1 MSGNKC
7 SPVESHSVGMD
18 GRGKKGRGNKA
29 KRRKDLVLYQEKARA
44 LNLNLSCSYLKER
57 ACDTCFGR
65 RVCLSEVESWGY
77 LPSFS
82 VVAIL
87 SILVLELSRPGYL
100 SHLTCRDQ
108 QQLVL
113 TEVMVPA
120 RRVTRLS
127 GWLPVGLCAEGMVKQ
142 EERWIPKKQARGVQ
156 CCGQESRGGTSG
168 EEGEGPRHFAHG

>member
-1 MSGNKC
+1 MQPSGKPHRGNGW
-7 SPVESHSVGMD
+7 E
-18 GRGKKGRGNKA
+18 GKKGRGNKA

-87 SILVLELSRPGYL
+87 SILIHACPGVIPAWVSVPPHMQGSAAACADRGDGASTSCYT
-100 SHLTCRDQ
+100 SVWVAACRS
-108 QQLVL
+108 V
-113 TEVMVPA
+113 
-120 RRVTRLS
+120 
-127 GWLPVGLCAEGMVKQ
+127 C
-142 EERWIPKKQARGVQ
+142 
-156 CCGQESRGGTSG
+156 
-168 EEGEGPRHFAHG
+168 